1 MHDDAFPED
10 LDFLPSMPI
19 SRFAPGQRI
28 FRRYTLQKIIG
39 RGGMGVVWLA
49 RDEELDRR
57 VALKVLPETLVH
69 DSASLDSL
77 RRETKIGLDLV
88 HPNIVRIYDFH
99 NDVFAAA
106 ISMEYVDGGNLSDL
120 RIKRE
125 HQVLSVADLSKWIN
139 PLLDA
144 LEYAHS
150 LPRIVHR
157 DLKPRN
163 LMLNT
168 RGELRIADFGIS
180 RSISDSITL
189 LTKNLDSSG
198 SPPYISPQQWDG
210 QRATPLDDIYSLGAT
225 LYELLTSKPPL
236 LGVVDWQQVH
246 HKVAPPMWQ
255 RRIDLGIKAPDT
267 IPTEWEET
275 IAACLAKNPKDRPQ
289 RAGELK
295 ARLLIN
301 GVPLAVSDVSVD
313 NGHNKGCLAEEN
325 VGVTGD
331 FDENTIDGRT
341 VVTRSSEAASCDQ
354 DSLFDEPTIREV
366 KADRSQRHLSEDIE
380 TDATISNARADE
392 EIRPLPSATKL
403 RRMPVLFWLGASAS
417 CLFAALAYLVFGS
430 GRPVMPPPPSMQ
442 RDMMVQRASPAATP
456 PSEADV
462 VVETSRT
469 IEESHDDPH
478 QLEQK
483 PEHERSQE
491 PAPTAAVQT
500 APPEEVENPARLGQ
514 TDSADPTVRQ
524 VQEAPA
530 AAEQVH
536 EPPGSEQL
544 VTVTTEPAETP
555 VSPHANPPDDVPS
568 AYTQVPPETPR
579 LAANVQAQKPVLDEP
594 TLDGAQ
600 VDSQTPVSS
609 DRRLEP
615 TQESLRLQKLLKYR
629 DVSDSPEKVEAYADY
644 FVALSF
650 TSQEPQHPPAIDAEE
665 LRQEFEEMIQRLR
678 AELALMP
685 PSQSRQEFKKYET
698 PIRRAVEFD
707 SPQATLML
715 AEYETDWRSKVDL
728 FERVSGDGYAMMML
742 GHLYYKRG
750 LEHASKEDY
759 SKALEWLE
767 KASNAG
773 SKEAAAYYYAAYLF
787 VDAGVQRSD
796 SERKAAI
803 ASLEELARHGVAQA
817 QLALGEWCR
826 RSAMTTTD
834 KARKLK
840 LYHEAAYW
848 WSEAKGSREWTACS
862 YLGSLH
868 ESGSLSVNGRPTA
881 DDLDK
886 ARALYQEAAD
896 NEDLAGMYALGR
908 ILWSQSKTVE
918 ERKRALTW
926 ITKASNEN
934 YKRAKDWLEKN
945 KLKLR

>member
-77 RRETKIGLDLV
+77 RRETKVGLDLA

-99 NDVFAAA
+99 NDAFAAA

-180 RSISDSITL
+180 RSISDSMTL

-246 HKVAPPMWQ
+246 HKVAPPIWQ

-301 GVPLAVSDVSVD
+301 GVPPLAVIDVSVD

-331 FDENTIDGRT
+331 VDENTIDGRT

-354 DSLFDEPTIREV
+354 DSLFDEPTTREV
-366 KADRSQRHLSEDIE
+366 KADPSQRHVFEDIE

-392 EIRPLPSATKL
+392 EIRPLPSATKP
-403 RRMPVLFWLGASAS
+403 RRMPVWFWLSASAS
-417 CLFAALAYLVFGS
+417 CLFVALVYLVFGS

-442 RDMMVQRASPAATP
+442 RDMMVQRASPTATP

-500 APPEEVENPARLGQ
+500 APPEEVENSPRLGQ

-530 AAEQVH
+530 TAEQVH

-544 VTVTTEPAETP
+544 VTVTT
-555 VSPHANPPDDVPS
+555 N
-568 AYTQVPPETPR
+568 R
-579 LAANVQAQKPVLDEP
+579 QKPRFAASKS
-594 TLDGAQ
+594 TK
-600 VDSQTPVSS
+600 
-609 DRRLEP
+609 RN
-615 TQESLRLQKLLKYR
+615 TQSIYASCAR
-629 DVSDSPEKVEAYADY
+629 DARARGQPAGREASPG
-644 FVALSF
+644 
-650 TSQEPQHPPAIDAEE
+650 
-665 LRQEFEEMIQRLR
+665 
-678 AELALMP
+678 
-685 PSQSRQEFKKYET
+685 
-698 PIRRAVEFD
+698 RRA
-707 SPQATLML
+707 
-715 AEYETDWRSKVDL
+715 SK
-728 FERVSGDGYAMMML
+728 
-742 GHLYYKRG
+742 
-750 LEHASKEDY
+750 
-759 SKALEWLE
+759 
-767 KASNAG
+767 
-773 SKEAAAYYYAAYLF
+773 
-787 VDAGVQRSD
+787 
-796 SERKAAI
+796 
-803 ASLEELARHGVAQA
+803 
-817 QLALGEWCR
+817 
-826 RSAMTTTD
+826 
-834 KARKLK
+834 
-840 LYHEAAYW
+840 
-848 WSEAKGSREWTACS
+848 
-862 YLGSLH
+862 
-868 ESGSLSVNGRPTA
+868 
-881 DDLDK
+881 
-886 ARALYQEAAD
+886 
-896 NEDLAGMYALGR
+896 
-908 ILWSQSKTVE
+908 
-918 ERKRALTW
+918 
-926 ITKASNEN
+926 
-934 YKRAKDWLEKN
+934 
-945 KLKLR
+945 